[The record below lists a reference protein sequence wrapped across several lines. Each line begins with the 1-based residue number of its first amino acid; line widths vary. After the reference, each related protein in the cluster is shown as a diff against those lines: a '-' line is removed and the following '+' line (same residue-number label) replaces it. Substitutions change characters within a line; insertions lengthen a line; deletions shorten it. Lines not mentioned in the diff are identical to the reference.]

1 MEPVATATKEHPS
14 GWLEDLDEEAD
25 EEDFHLL
32 YNSYSGDDL
41 IYSDSKVNSSYRP
54 EMTENES
61 DGCCRSESC
70 AFILQS
76 DDGMAEHLSDHV
88 SVSDQWKCTLLSD
101 IIFVYIYISLFLKV

>member
-1 MEPVATATKEHPS
+1 MAGKVEPVATATKEHHS

-61 DGCCRSESC
+61 NGCCRSES
-70 AFILQS
+70 L
-76 DDGMAEHLSDHV
+76 V
-88 SVSDQWKCTLLSD
+88 LLFCSQMMGW
-101 IIFVYIYISLFLKV
+101 